1 MLDEVNEI
9 IMSNLTRSSIKAKA
23 ATATAS
29 KAIKTVWKHVYP
41 KQKKS
46 TRMRLNSLNTAF
58 VDLTWVTDVSCFY
71 LRVPQ
76 ITPVLCQR
84 TKAPVLPS
92 FPCII
97 TTMERKS
104 AVCSLYGGC
113 QGNGNRFDSREHC
126 QTLCLGQYK
135 SRFAIF
141 KQYNVNN
148 VKLNSWD
155 FDSTQGKMYNGV

>member
-1 MLDEVNEI
+1 MLDEVNAI

-23 ATATAS
+23 ATATVS

-76 ITPVLCQR
+76 IMPVLCQR
-84 TKAPVLPS
+84 TKAPVCHHSHVLLRQWRENLPY
-92 FPCII
+92 
-97 TTMERKS
+97 
-104 AVCSLYGGC
+104 VLYTEAAEETATVLILESIV
-113 QGNGNRFDSREHC
+113 RHFVSVI
-126 QTLCLGQYK
+126 K
-135 SRFAIF
+135 SRFAILISIMLITW
-141 KQYNVNN
+141 N
-148 VKLNSWD
+148 
-155 FDSTQGKMYNGV
+155 